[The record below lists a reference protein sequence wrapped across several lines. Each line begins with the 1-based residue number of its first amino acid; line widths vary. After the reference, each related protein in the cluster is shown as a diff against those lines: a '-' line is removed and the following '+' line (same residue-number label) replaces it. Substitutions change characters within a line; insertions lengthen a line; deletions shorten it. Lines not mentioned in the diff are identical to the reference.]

1 MAIRRPIV
9 RKSGRDEQLPAGDSV
24 AGLPIY
30 LRAYQ
35 QSGTA
40 VRLNL
45 DINYALP
52 VTLAGGSV
60 LNVQVVLNG

>member
-52 VTLAGGSV
+52 AYTQAGTG
-60 LNVQVVLNG
+60 LTIQVVLNG